1 MQSKA
6 LEDYFCDGLLIHP
19 IIGPKKVG
27 DFSSEI
33 LLKSYQI
40 LMNNNFLNGRTL
52 LAGFNS
58 YPRYCGPREA
68 VFTALC
74 RKNFGCSH
82 FIIGRDHTGV
92 GNHYS
97 KDSMDNLF
105 EELGDL
111 GIKPIFFDNVKYD
124 KKLDSYFTLNSSGS
138 RKNDYKSMSGTEARE
153 MLRKGKSLPGWYM
166 RKEISKAV
174 IDEIRNNSKVFL
186 E

>member
-19 IIGPKKVG
+19 IIGPKKIG
-27 DFSSEI
+27 DFSSDI

-40 LMNNNFLNGRTL
+40 LINNNFLNGRTL

-92 GNHYS
+92 DNYYS
-97 KDSMDNLF
+97 KDLMDDLF
-105 EELGDL
+105 DELGDL
-111 GIKPIFFDNVKYD
+111 GIKPIFFDNINYD
-124 KKLDSYFTLNSSGS
+124 KKLGTYISINSLGS
-138 RKNDYKSMSGTEARE
+138 KKKKYRSISGTEARE
-153 MLRKGKSLPGWYM
+153 MLKKGISPPEWYM
-166 RKEISKAV
+166 RKELSEAV
-174 IDEIRNNSKVFL
+174 IDEIQNNSRVFV